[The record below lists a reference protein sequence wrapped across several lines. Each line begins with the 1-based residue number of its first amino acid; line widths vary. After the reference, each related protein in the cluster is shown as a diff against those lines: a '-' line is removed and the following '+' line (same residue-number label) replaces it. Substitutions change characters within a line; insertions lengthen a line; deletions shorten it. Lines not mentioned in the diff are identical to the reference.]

1 VFSIDNRVV
10 LITGAG
16 TGTMGAELGA
26 GCAEILA
33 GQGAAVL
40 VNDVRAERAE
50 ETVSKIKASGGR
62 AAAVPFDITDFGAV
76 RSAVG
81 AAESVFGPPDIL
93 INNVGAPD
101 VRQNRLFS
109 DVDLTQPSETSLM
122 AARRR
127 RRRAR
132 VARWPRCT
140 PLLAAGG
147 SHAGYCKLWSYVLA
161 CPGAGDRAC
170 APGQPRNA
178 RGMAFRGAW
187 VRSRR
192 VWCG

>member
-93 INNVGAPD
+93 STMSALPTYGRTV
-101 VRQNRLFS
+101 FS
-109 DVDLTQPSETSLM
+109 ATSTSPSP
-122 AARRR
+122 AK
-127 RRRAR
+127 R
-132 VARWPRCT
+132 V
-140 PLLAAGG
+140 
-147 SHAGYCKLWSYVLA
+147 
-161 CPGAGDRAC
+161 
-170 APGQPRNA
+170 
-178 RGMAFRGAW
+178 
-187 VRSRR
+187 
-192 VWCG
+192 

>member
-1 VFSIDNRVV
+1 V

-40 VNDVRAERAE
+40 VNDVRAERAQ
-50 ETVSKIKASGGR
+50 ETASKFKASGVR

-81 AAESVFGPPDIL
+81 TAESVFGPPDIL
-93 INNVGAPD
+93 LNNVGASD
-101 VRQNRLFS
+101 VRQSRPFS
-109 DVDLTQPSETSLM
+109 EVDLTQPSERVRWQRAGRG
-122 AARRR
+122 AAHALRG
-127 RRRAR
+127 AR
-132 VARWPRCT
+132 G

-147 SHAGYCKLWSYVLA
+147 GDTGYCKLWSYVLA
-161 CPGAGDRAC
+161 CPRAGYRVC
-170 APGQPRNA
+170 APGQPPRCPGPGL
-178 RGMAFRGAW
+178 REPGCGVGGCGAG
-187 VRSRR
+187 RS
-192 VWCG
+192 